1 MIDILVVED
10 NKELQEVL
18 ERFLLHEGYRVF
30 CTEQGEEALAV
41 LRREEVRLL
50 LVDIML
56 PDMDGFTICQ
66 KVREKGNL
74 PIMIMSARATTSDQ
88 LLGYDLGADDYV
100 EKPFAMSLLLA
111 KIKALLRRGYE
122 MKETVFVLQD
132 KNLCVDL
139 NRRLV
144 TLDEAPLQLSVK
156 EYELLVLMMK
166 NPKTTLHKEYIFST
180 IWTDASQSELST
192 LTTHMNTLREK
203 IEEDPR
209 HPKRLLTVWGVG
221 YRYEGM
227 E

>member
-111 KIKALLRRGYE
+111 KIKALLRREYE

-144 TLDEAPLQLSVK
+144 TLDEDPIQLSVK

>member
-132 KNLCVDL
+132 KNLRVDL

-144 TLDEAPLQLSVK
+144 TLDEAPVQLSVK